1 MLAELE
7 ALRLDSSTLV
17 VMHADHGWHL
27 GEYNM
32 WEKRTLW
39 ENAARVPLVLRAPW
53 LPQSAGTRVAAPVEL
68 VDIFKTVCD
77 ALGVGLPQGDTH
89 PVEGA
94 SLLPLLRAPGTG
106 APPGWTKEV
115 AKPN

>member
-1 MLAELE
+1 
-7 ALRLDSSTLV
+7 
-17 VMHADHGWHL
+17 MHSDHGWHL

-53 LPQSAGTRVAAPVEL
+53 LPQSAGARVAAPVEL

-77 ALGVGLPQGDTH
+77 ALGIVSGLGSGVRLT
-89 PVEGA
+89 
-94 SLLPLLRAPGTG
+94 
-106 APPGWTKEV
+106 
-115 AKPN
+115 

>member
-1 MLAELE
+1 
-7 ALRLDSSTLV
+7 
-17 VMHADHGWHL
+17 MHADHGWHL

-77 ALGVGLPQGDTH
+77 ALGLTLTLALTPTLALTLT
-89 PVEGA
+89 PTLTPTPA
-94 SLLPLLRAPGTG
+94 LTLTLTLTRCATP
-106 APPGWTKEV
+106 
-115 AKPN
+115 

>member
-1 MLAELE
+1 MGGVSCWQPTTAPHLWLQ
-7 ALRLDSSTLV
+7 
-17 VMHADHGWHL
+17 VMHSDHGWHL

-53 LPQSAGTRVAAPVEL
+53 LPQSAGARVAAPVEL

-77 ALGVGLPQGDTH
+77 ALGIVSGLGSGVGLT
-89 PVEGA
+89 
-94 SLLPLLRAPGTG
+94 
-106 APPGWTKEV
+106 
-115 AKPN
+115 